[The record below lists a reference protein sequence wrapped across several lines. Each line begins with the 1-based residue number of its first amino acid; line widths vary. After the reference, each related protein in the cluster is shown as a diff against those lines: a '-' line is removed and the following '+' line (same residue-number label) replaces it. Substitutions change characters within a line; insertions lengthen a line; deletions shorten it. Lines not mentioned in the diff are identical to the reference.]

1 MYNGLSNSTRKTYLG
16 IANGRITHKPGRDME
31 PQTYEQVDG
40 TIKGIERRDAEI
52 NGSKMKIYDINL
64 VDNQGEVAVLS
75 VIADGGVARGL
86 VMALVNIPDMGKPVR
101 IRAYSQDRNGRAYTS
116 TVVYQNGEKVPWI
129 KPMNEL
135 PKGEAVM
142 VNGKP
147 FVLNGVAQ
155 YDYSARNAEIDGYV
169 DAINEACLK
178 VSNDNAPQVE
188 FEDVTD
194 MPSDI

>member
-1 MYNGLSNSTRKTYLG
+1 MFNGLSNSKKKTYLG
-16 IANGRITHKPGRDME
+16 IANGRITYKPGRDME
-31 PQTYEQVDG
+31 TQTFEQVDG
-40 TIKGIERRDAEI
+40 IIKGIERRDAEI

-64 VDNQGEVAVLS
+64 VDNQGEQAVLS

-86 VMALVNIPDMGKPVR
+86 VMALVNIPDMSKPVR
-101 IRAYSQDRNGRAYTS
+101 IRAYSQDREGRSYTS
-116 TVVYQNGEKVPWI
+116 TIVYQNGEKVPWI

-147 FVLNGVAQ
+147 FVVNGTAQ

-169 DAINEACLK
+169 DQVNAKCAAVNANEA
-178 VSNDNAPQVE
+178 PEVE
-188 FEDVTD
+188 FDDEHD
-194 MPSDI
+194 MPAEL